1 MQNINMYIL
10 HCKTQSDNQWVTWIH
25 PYVLE
30 KHCQKKQL
38 FQSLY
43 DQGRTGF
50 EKNQTDDAFLN
61 ILFVQ
66 ILLV

>member
-1 MQNINMYIL
+1 M
-10 HCKTQSDNQWVTWIH
+10 WIH

-38 FQSLY
+38 FQSQY
-43 DQGRTGF
+43 DQGHTGF
-50 EKNQTDDAFLN
+50 EKNPTDDTFLN